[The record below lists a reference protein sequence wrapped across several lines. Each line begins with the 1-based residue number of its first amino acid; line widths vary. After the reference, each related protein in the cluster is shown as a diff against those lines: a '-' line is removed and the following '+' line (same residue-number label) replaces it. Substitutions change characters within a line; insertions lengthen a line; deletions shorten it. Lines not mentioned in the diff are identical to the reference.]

1 MPNRLIQL
9 NHDENIVIL
18 NLNRPQVKNCLNEEM
33 VRQLLA
39 AFISLKDNE
48 AVAGVLLTGNGT
60 SFCAGADIDA
70 MRTMT
75 PFEAGRLSQLGQD
88 LMFAIESV
96 GKPVIAAVN
105 GYALGGGFELALA
118 CDFIVASRSAVF
130 GAPEIQL
137 GIIPGFGGT
146 QRLTRCVGKAKA
158 KELIFTGDRVDAEA
172 GMKIGLVNRMYDDG
186 TMLDEAMTL
195 LKTICSRGMLS
206 LRMAKE
212 IIGAGADVDLGNACL
227 MERDAFA
234 ICFATED
241 QKEGM
246 TAFMEKR
253 PAHFKGK

>member
-1 MPNRLIQL
+1 MPNRPVQVK
-9 NHDENIVIL
+9 HDENIAIL
-18 NLNRPQVKNCLNEEM
+18 SLNRPAARNCLNGEM
-33 VRQLLA
+33 LQLLLTTFA
-39 AFISLKDNE
+39 SLKENA
-48 AVAGVLLTGNGT
+48 AVAGVLITGAGA

-75 PFEAGRLSQLGQD
+75 PFEAGRFSQLGQD
-88 LMFAIESV
+88 VMFAIESL

-130 GAPEIQL
+130 AAPEIRL

-146 QRLTRCVGKAKA
+146 QRLTRLVGKARA
-158 KELIFTGDRVDAEA
+158 KELIFTGDRVEGEA
-172 GMKIGLVNRMYDDG
+172 ALAMGLANRIYDDG
-186 TMLDEAMTL
+186 ALLEKAAAL

-206 LRMAKE
+206 LKMAKE
-212 IIGAGADVDLGNACL
+212 IIGAGADVDLKNACL

-246 TAFMEKR
+246 TAFIEKR
-253 PAHFKGK
+253 PAQFKGK